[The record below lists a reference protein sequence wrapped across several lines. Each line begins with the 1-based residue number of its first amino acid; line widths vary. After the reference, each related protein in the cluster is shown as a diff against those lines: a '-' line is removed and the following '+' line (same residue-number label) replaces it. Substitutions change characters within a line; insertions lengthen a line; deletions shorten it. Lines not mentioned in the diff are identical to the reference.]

1 MRKTILAVCFAAWS
15 FALLAQQPSATS
27 AAPAQA
33 TGRHVP
39 EAKTHQEFNDYNT
52 AYALS
57 GGAQME
63 KGADDFAVKYPS
75 SELKSYLYAK
85 ALHEYQN
92 ENNPAKMLAMSR
104 KVLQL
109 DPDNTIAL
117 VLTATVLADDLGEK
131 DAERQQKIA
140 EIRKDSAHALETVD
154 SAFTPPA
161 NATPEQVTAY
171 KKTLE
176 SMAHSAL
183 GITALKTDD
192 NKAAEQELKLAAGLN
207 VTQPDPYIWY
217 HLALAQDHLEKFP
230 EALVSINKALDNAGN
245 SDLADLARN
254 ERKRLLMKNGLAETD
269 GASQEIKPQAP
280 AQKPTPPK

>member
-1 MRKTILAVCFAAWS
+1 VTRKMILGVLLAAA
-15 FALLAQQPSATS
+15 ALASAAQQPTAM
-27 AAPAQA
+27 PAQA
-33 TGRHVP
+33 AGRRVP
-39 EAKTHQEFNDYNT
+39 EAKTRQEFNDYNT

-63 KGADDFAVKYPS
+63 KAADDFAAKYPS

-92 ENNPAKMLAMSR
+92 ENNPAKMLGVSR

-117 VLTATVLADDLGEK
+117 VLTATVLADGLDEK
-131 DAERQQKIA
+131 DPDREQKIA
-140 EIRKDSAHALETVD
+140 EIKKDSTHALETVD

-161 NATPEQVTAY
+161 NATPEQVAAY
-171 KKTLE
+171 KKTLQ

-192 NKAAEQELKLAAGLN
+192 NKTAEQELKLAAALN
-207 VTQPDPYIWY
+207 AAQPDPYIWY

-230 EALVSINKALDNAGN
+230 DALVSINKALDSAGN
-245 SDLADLARN
+245 SDLADLVRN
-254 ERKRLLMKNGLAETD
+254 ERKRLLMKNGLAGTE

-280 AQKPTPPK
+280 AQKPAPPK